1 MFTVNCLLPRSLHQ
15 HKQCLS
21 LIKPDVILWLRD
33 AKANSVLEKSVTPAL
48 IVFVGSKQLTLI
60 MNILIRCILP
70 ISTDKMSEKQNL
82 IIHDDA
88 VEVEKDMRRMQDGR
102 VWWRSSAES

>member
-1 MFTVNCLLPRSLHQ
+1 MTSWRESKHSPRKSL
-15 HKQCLS
+15 
-21 LIKPDVILWLRD
+21 
-33 AKANSVLEKSVTPAL
+33 APAL

-70 ISTDKMSEKQNL
+70 IFTDKMSEKQNL

-88 VEVEKDMRRMQDGR
+88 VEVEKDMRRMQDG
-102 VWWRSSAES
+102 AECVGGAMTFFCRILSVPY